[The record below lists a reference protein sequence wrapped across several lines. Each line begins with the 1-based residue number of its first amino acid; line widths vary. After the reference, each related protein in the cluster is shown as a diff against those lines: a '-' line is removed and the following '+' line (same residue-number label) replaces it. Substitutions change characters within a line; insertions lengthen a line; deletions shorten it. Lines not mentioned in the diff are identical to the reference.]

1 MIKPL
6 IIDNKN
12 ENGIFL
18 NRIEIAAN
26 SDKSEKWLQDLIFK
40 NIDILPIKDF
50 AETIDF
56 LIPLSRELSTNV
68 GYIDILCVSQS
79 GKIVII
85 ETKLWKNPEKHREVV
100 AQIIDYAKEI
110 ANYTLDEFIMNVNTT
125 LVNNEFERFIDSFLK
140 SKYSY
145 QEFLE
150 NLIKNI
156 ETGEFLLLIVG
167 DRISPNVALLSKAIH
182 GNPVLNFTIGLIEL
196 QIFKGETDYPL
207 YIFPQIL
214 GRTVEEVRGIIK
226 IKYQENTQK
235 PKVEVVVTEEDDNK
249 NKINKDKVTRDIFL
263 NDIPQYLKDTF
274 ANWLMKIENINDTIL
289 NFGVSGFTYNV
300 KIKGTDKYE
309 RVGYFSATW
318 GVTLLKQNENIT
330 AEIYDEYIKTIS
342 KSIPFLK
349 TINAK
354 KIYTKFEDLTNDDLI
369 TFLSA
374 IDKIVE
380 KLK

>member
-1 MIKPL
+1 M
-6 IIDNKN
+6 
-12 ENGIFL
+12 
-18 NRIEIAAN
+18 
-26 SDKSEKWLQDLIFK
+26 LIFSNIIK
-40 NIDILPIKDF
+40 NQYLINFVLLLILPIKDF
-50 AETIDF
+50 DETIEF
-56 LIPLSRELSTNV
+56 LIPLSRELPTNV

-100 AQIIDYAKEI
+100 AQIIDYAKEV
-110 ANYTLDEFIMNVNTT
+110 ANYTLDDFITKVNTT
-125 LVNNEFERFIDSFLK
+125 LENNEFESFINSFLK

-145 QEFLE
+145 QDFLE

-182 GNPVLNFTIGLIEL
+182 GNPILNFTIGLIEL
-196 QIFKGETDYPL
+196 QIFKGEADYPL

-214 GRTVEEVRGIIK
+214 GRTVEEIRGIIK

-235 PKVEVVVTEEDDNK
+235 PKVEVVVTEEDDTK

-263 NDIPQYLKDTF
+263 NDIPQYLKDTL
-274 ANWLMKIENINDTIL
+274 ANWLMKIDDTNL
-289 NFGVSGFTYNV
+289 NFGVSGFTYNIKV
-300 KIKGTDKYE
+300 KGTDKFE
-309 RVGYFSATW
+309 RIGYFSATW
-318 GVTLLKQNENIT
+318 GVTLIKPTDFIT
-330 AEIYDEYIKTIS
+330 TEIYDDYIKTVS

-349 TINAK
+349 TIKAK
-354 KIYTKFEDLTNDDLI
+354 KIYTKFEELSTDDLI
-369 TFLSA
+369 TFLNV
-374 IDKIVE
+374 IDDVAN